1 MARGATKMVLEK
13 LRGAMDVLLD
23 PLSRALVRVNP
34 NHFSFLSLIFG
45 AAAGAAYVL
54 AESWVPGGEGAHYPW
69 MLLTAFTLIILNS
82 IADSL
87 DGRVARLAGRT
98 TDLGDFLD
106 HTYDRL
112 SDIAIL
118 SGIAL
123 SGYCDPIFGLFAV
136 VSVLLSSYMGTQA
149 QAVGVGRDYS
159 GIMGR
164 ADRMVLLL
172 VATAAQFLM
181 EVIWG
186 TRGFDL
192 GRMLGHEVTLLGI
205 LMAIMLVGG
214 IFTTLQRGLQT
225 QHLLSV
231 RDRERE
237 GRTDV
242 RGRERRPRP
251 PRKA

>member
-1 MARGATKMVLEK
+1 MVLEK
-13 LRGAMDVLLD
+13 LRGVMDLLMD
-23 PLSRALVRVNP
+23 PLARLLVRVDP
-34 NHFSFLSLIFG
+34 NLFSFWSLLFG
-45 AAAGAAYVL
+45 IGAGAAYIF
-54 AESWVPGGEGAHYPW
+54 SDGWVPRGDGSEYPW
-69 MLLTAFTLIILNS
+69 LLLAAFFLMVLNS

-118 SGIAL
+118 SGISL

-164 ADRMVLLL
+164 PDRMFLLL
-172 VATAAQFLM
+172 LATAAQFLM
-181 EVIWG
+181 QAIWG
-186 TRGFDL
+186 VRGFDM
-192 GRMLGHEVTLLGI
+192 GGFLGHEVTLLGI
-205 LMAIMLVGG
+205 LMAIMLIGG
-214 IFTTLQRGLQT
+214 ISTTMQRGMQT
-225 QHLLSV
+225 QHLLAM
-231 RDRERE
+231 RDRERGKGSPK
-237 GRTDV
+237 GRSLK
-242 RGRERRPRP
+242 
-251 PRKA
+251 RK